1 MTSKN
6 LFINFQKSDRTQRSW
21 AFWLLLYLAAMS
33 VLSFTFEMF
42 SVSDYHA
49 VASDLIGVPD
59 VRSFFFTVFSAI
71 FCGIH
76 GFFYLHSRKKADF
89 FLSLPLSRRQLFFA
103 SYRNGILFY
112 LIPFAAYKLI
122 SFVIADVNGQ
132 ILSRNAALFHLSC
145 SLLLSFFGFLLIY
158 HTVILGMLLCGKSA
172 GSLPAILIL
181 LFYGT
186 YAVILPIELYCRL
199 FFRTF
204 FRSELL
210 LTFKANASPF
220 CLYQS
225 LVQTANDGE
234 WQLSSH
240 LPQIGL
246 LLVLCVCSLIFDVYL
261 FQKRPAEFIEN
272 TLAFPACAKYVRP
285 LLAVP
290 AALYCGF
297 FLQKSAPK
305 DASFLWLFAG
315 IAFGAVAAHG
325 LLQASF
331 FGTVRNFL
339 QNKVSLL
346 LTLSLSAATAC
357 IFVFDLFSYDSFL
370 PSRHNLAS
378 MAVSIDGI
386 DTNDTYAAPEETALH
401 NMKLQGDSLNTAYTW
416 CRSLSSSEEI
426 LENSY
431 TSAVVLYR
439 TTSGKKIY
447 RRYPVTDS
455 DALLAFDPVYTSGKY
470 KKGIFPLLSGA
481 GHTAKRNLIWSDGIS
496 RYVLDLSTEEKEEL
510 LSIYSE
516 EMIALSL
523 STLQTE
529 FPCGSLTLS
538 YPRTDTGDGGL
549 IYPSFHRTINYLKEH
564 RIPAQNTIETYTLVS
579 AERFR
584 VLENGYRASEAL
596 YESEEELEKLAS
608 QLVIRDFAVN
618 PLLYPVDPSCEILLK
633 AKDLSSG
640 SILEAD
646 CALRR

>member
-1 MTSKN
+1 MIRISNLTKTFSSIPALSGVDLEIPDNSIFGLLGTNGAGKSTLLRILAGILRPDHGEIFIDNEKLSDTSKARQT
-6 LFINFQKSDRTQRSW
+6 I
-21 AFWLLLYLAAMS
+21 
-33 VLSFTFEMF
+33 
-42 SVSDYHA
+42 
-49 VASDLIGVPD
+49 
-59 VRSFFFTVFSAI
+59 
-71 FCGIH
+71 
-76 GFFYLHSRKKADF
+76 FYLSDD
-89 FLSLPLSRRQLFFA
+89 Q
-103 SYRNGILFY
+103 
-112 LIPFAAYKLI
+112 
-122 SFVIADVNGQ
+122 
-132 ILSRNAALFHLSC
+132 
-145 SLLLSFFGFLLIY
+145 Y
-158 HTVILGMLLCGKSA
+158 HFP
-172 GSLPAILIL
+172 GSTPQTML
-181 LFYGT
+181 LFYEKMYPGFDSGRFLKLLSDFHLDST
-186 YAVILPIELYCRL
+186 QKLH
-199 FFRTF
+199 TF
-204 FRSELL
+204 SKGMKKQVF
-210 LTFKANASPF
+210 
-220 CLYQS
+220 
-225 LVQTANDGE
+225 
-234 WQLSSH
+234 
-240 LPQIGL
+240 
-246 LLVLCVCSLIFDVYL
+246 LI
-261 FQKRPAEFIEN
+261 
-272 TLAFPACAKYVRP
+272 
-285 LLAVP
+285 

-325 LLQASF
+325 LLQDSF

-426 LENSY
+426 PENSY